1 MSQHLRSTLIAIAE
15 TEQQEFSLKQ
25 QLRRFEQEI
34 ADVNE
39 LVAPVEMVLQNL
51 QAEKTMLIKQH
62 QQMEKELEPQRIKI
76 EKLEKNC
83 SPPPGGQYHFTGGIF
98 FMFCRLC

>member
-25 QLRRFEQEI
+25 QLRRFEQKI

-39 LVAPVEMVLQNL
+39 LVSPVETVFQNL
-51 QAEKTMLIKQH
+51 ELEKSSLINQQ
-62 QQMEKELEPQRIKI
+62 QQMD
-76 EKLEKNC
+76 
-83 SPPPGGQYHFTGGIF
+83 
-98 FMFCRLC
+98 

>member
-39 LVAPVEMVLQNL
+39 LVAPVEMVFQNL
-51 QAEKTMLIKQH
+51 QAE
-62 QQMEKELEPQRIKI
+62 E
-76 EKLEKNC
+76 NNV
-83 SPPPGGQYHFTGGIF
+83 GQPTAANGK
-98 FMFCRLC
+98 

>member
-39 LVAPVEMVLQNL
+39 LVAPVEMVFQNG
-51 QAEKTMLIKQH
+51 E
-62 QQMEKELEPQRIKI
+62 
-76 EKLEKNC
+76 NC
-83 SPPPGGQYHFTGGIF
+83 N
-98 FMFCRLC
+98 

>member
-25 QLRRFEQEI
+25 QLRHAEQEI

-39 LVAPVEMVLQNL
+39 LVAPVAMVFQKPSGRENNVS
-51 QAEKTMLIKQH
+51 QPTAANGK
-62 QQMEKELEPQRIKI
+62 
-76 EKLEKNC
+76 
-83 SPPPGGQYHFTGGIF
+83 
-98 FMFCRLC
+98 

>member
-39 LVAPVEMVLQNL
+39 LVAPIEMVFQNL
-51 QAEKTMLIKQH
+51 QAEKTMLINQH
-62 QQMEKELEPQRIKI
+62 QQMENELEEPVSYTHLTLQTKA
-76 EKLEKNC
+76 
-83 SPPPGGQYHFTGGIF
+83 
-98 FMFCRLC
+98 